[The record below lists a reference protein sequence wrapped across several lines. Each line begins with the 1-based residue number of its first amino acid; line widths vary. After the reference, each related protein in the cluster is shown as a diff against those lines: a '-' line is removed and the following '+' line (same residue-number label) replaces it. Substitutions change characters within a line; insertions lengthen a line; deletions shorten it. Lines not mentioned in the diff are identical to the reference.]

1 MNAYYIQDR
10 LEAQSWARHYQQIA
24 REEKEAELADDMEK
38 GLPQHLFESL
48 CIDHLQR
55 HGASKKAITRAFD
68 NDVEF
73 QERMAEHIRYMVETI
88 AHHQVDIDSEV
99 PPAFTL
105 TTLYFTLLMQIFS
118 LSKKQSFRF
127 PLHEKNLYFSVFLS
141 LSKKM

>member
-48 CIDHLQR
+48 CIDHFATPP
-55 HGASKKAITRAFD
+55 GPAKKPLPVRLMTMLSFRSA
-68 NDVEF
+68 
-73 QERMAEHIRYMVETI
+73 MAEHIRYMVETI

-99 PPAFTL
+99 
-105 TTLYFTLLMQIFS
+105 
-118 LSKKQSFRF
+118 
-127 PLHEKNLYFSVFLS
+127 
-141 LSKKM
+141 